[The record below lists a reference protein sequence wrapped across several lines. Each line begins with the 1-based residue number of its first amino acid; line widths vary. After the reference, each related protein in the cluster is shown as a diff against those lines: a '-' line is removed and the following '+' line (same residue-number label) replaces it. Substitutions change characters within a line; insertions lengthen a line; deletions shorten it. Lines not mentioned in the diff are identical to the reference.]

1 MMYRYVRILV
11 TFRGIPRK
19 KITSLQSQ
27 PSLER
32 VPISMLSSLPRR
44 AARQLRGVAAPSL
57 RGAARPLST
66 APSDAPEEEPE
77 TKKLTMVAAINDA
90 LRCHRR
96 HPRPVLG
103 RDRAPAPSSLLR
115 RAAFAG

>member
-1 MMYRYVRILV
+1 M
-11 TFRGIPRK
+11 
-19 KITSLQSQ
+19 IT
-27 PSLER
+27 R
-32 VPISMLSSLPRR
+32 LPHR

-103 RDRAPAPSSLLR
+103 GRDRAPAPSSLLR

>member
-1 MMYRYVRILV
+1 MIYRYVRILRYV
-11 TFRGIPRK
+11 SGLPEEK
-19 KITSLQSQ
+19 NHVLAV
-27 PSLER
+27 PASLER

-96 HPRPVLG
+96 HPRPGL